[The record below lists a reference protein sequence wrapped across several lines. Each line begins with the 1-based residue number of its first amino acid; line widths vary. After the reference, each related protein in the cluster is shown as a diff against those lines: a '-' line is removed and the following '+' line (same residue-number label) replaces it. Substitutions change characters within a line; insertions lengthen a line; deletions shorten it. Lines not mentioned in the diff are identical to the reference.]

1 MAVYKEGSVSTPV
14 RIVVDPSAS
23 GLNQTLAKGEN
34 MLTKI
39 PEVLIA
45 FRSHRHAWCS
55 DISKMYNMLK
65 LSDQALPY
73 SLFLYDDS
81 LSDDAQP
88 DVYCMQ
94 SAWYGVSS
102 SGNQAN
108 VAVDLL
114 WQTYGK
120 EFPAAVGPLGVDR
133 YMDDVDSG
141 AASREEADEQV
152 RQVGLCLAK
161 GGFKPKFVA
170 HSGECPPEAAS
181 VDGVNVSFLGSLWD
195 TKEDLLSLG
204 HRPMNLEKKVRGAK
218 APPKVDVST
227 PEGLRDAMARGLVT
241 RTTLASRVAEFYDP
255 VGLFEPLKLA
265 LKLALSEFNALD

>member
-1 MAVYKEGSVSTPV
+1 HYFPWHAVYKEGSVSTPV

-73 SLFLYDDS
+73 SLFLYNDS
-81 LSDDAQP
+81 LSDDTQP

-114 WQTYGK
+114 WQT
-120 EFPAAVGPLGVDR
+120 
-133 YMDDVDSG
+133 
-141 AASREEADEQV
+141 
-152 RQVGLCLAK
+152 
-161 GGFKPKFVA
+161 
-170 HSGECPPEAAS
+170 
-181 VDGVNVSFLGSLWD
+181 
-195 TKEDLLSLG
+195 
-204 HRPMNLEKKVRGAK
+204 
-218 APPKVDVST
+218 
-227 PEGLRDAMARGLVT
+227 
-241 RTTLASRVAEFYDP
+241 
-255 VGLFEPLKLA
+255 
-265 LKLALSEFNALD
+265 